1 MVVVADRIEIRL
13 DDEAL
18 QAQQQHLEHGGL
30 FVPLDDPPAVM
41 SDVVLSITTDH
52 TSVELAAQLVQV
64 LPDGTVGFVLADPEQ
79 GKRSLQPGAS
89 SEPQLN
95 LRQRMNRLTTPEKQ
109 ELAIAGDRV
118 ERLMLMKDPNKAI
131 HPYLLRN
138 PRLTTDEV
146 RMMATY
152 RNINP
157 DVLNKIAQNREW
169 MRDARIVGAV
179 VGNPKAPPQLTMR
192 LLDRLSSTEL
202 RRLAKSPDASKAVQ
216 RAARQK
222 LHRV

>member
-1 MVVVADRIEIRL
+1 MAERIEIRL
-13 DDEAL
+13 DAEGL
-18 QAQQQHLEHGGL
+18 EAQQQHLEHGGL
-30 FVPLDDPPAVM
+30 FVPVERPPDVM
-41 SDVVLSITTDH
+41 SEVTLAVAMEH
-52 TSVELAAQLVQV
+52 ASVELAAQVVQI
-64 LPDGTVGFVLADPEQ
+64 LPDGTVGFVLADPERAKQ
-79 GKRSLQPGAS
+79 TLKPGGAA
-89 SEPQLN
+89 EPQLN

-169 MRDARIVGAV
+169 MRDARIVAAV
-179 VGNPKAPPQLTMR
+179 VGNPKAPPQLTVR
-192 LLDRLSSTEL
+192 LLDRLSSAEL

-222 LHRV
+222 LNRG